1 MFTRLALAV
10 STIAVITVAAAAPT
24 LAADTAKDS
33 GPKASYIVE
42 FVPGASSDAEAA
54 KAQADGAIVK
64 HQYRKAINGMAVEL
78 SPGQLKKLQ
87 ADPNVVLI
95 EPDATVTISATQSPV
110 TWGLDRSDQR
120 ALPLGNSYSYT
131 ATAPNVTA
139 YVIDTGVLTN
149 HVDLTGRVDAA
160 AGFTAY
166 ADATG
171 TSDCNGHG
179 THVAGTIG
187 GTTYGVA
194 KGVRIVPVR
203 VLGCTGSGSSSGLLA
218 GIEHV
223 IDQHQPG
230 QPAVANMSLGFGA
243 VVSTVDTAVANLVA
257 DGVSVAV
264 AAGNS
269 NLNACNDTPA
279 RVPSAITVGATTST
293 DARSSFSNYGS
304 CLDIFAP
311 GSSITSAW
319 HTGSTATNTISGTS
333 MASPHVAGAAALY
346 LAANGSATP
355 AQVAAALIT
364 SSTPNKVT
372 SPGTG
377 SPNRLL
383 FVGTDAPAAPPVIT
397 SLSQASGPVGSS
409 VVIAGSGFTGATRV
423 DFNGTAS
430 LVFAVNSDTQITATV
445 PSGAQSG
452 SVTVTTT
459 TGVSN
464 GVAFTVTPAPVE
476 VVPSPPV
483 SLATSRITRTSA
495 TASWSPATTGGTP
508 SSYRVKLST
517 SSTWTPVNGTS
528 ATLSGLRK
536 NTSYTWQ
543 VQAVNSAGTSAT
555 SQLTFR
561 TSR

>member
-1 MFTRLALAV
+1 MFTRLAIAV
-10 STIAVITVAAAAPT
+10 SAIAALTVTAAAPT

-33 GPKASYIVE
+33 GPRASYIVQ

-64 HQYRKAINGMAVEL
+64 QQYRKAINGMAVEL

-87 ADPNVVLI
+87 ADPNVALI

-120 ALPLGNSYSYT
+120 ALPLSNSYSYT
-131 ATAPNVTA
+131 ATAPDVTA

-149 HVDLTGRVDAA
+149 HVDLAGRVDAA

-187 GTTYGVA
+187 GTAYGIA

-203 VLGCTGSGSSSGLLA
+203 VLSCTGTGSSSGLLA

-223 IDQHQPG
+223 INQHQPG

-279 RVPSAITVGATTST
+279 RVPSVITVGATTST
-293 DARSSFSNYGS
+293 DARSSFSNFGS

-319 HTGSTATNTISGTS
+319 FTSTTAVNTISGTS

-346 LAANGSATP
+346 LAANSTATP
-355 AQVAAALIT
+355 AQVASALIT

-397 SLSQASGPVGSS
+397 SLSQTTGPVGST
-409 VVIAGSGFTGATRV
+409 VLINGSGFTGATRV

-430 LVFAVNSDTQITATV
+430 TVFAVNSDTQITAIV

-452 SVTVTTT
+452 SVTVTTPT
-459 TGVSN
+459 AVSN
-464 GVAFTVTPAPVE
+464 GVAFTVTSTPVE
-476 VVPSPPV
+476 AVPNAPTN
-483 SLATSRITRTSA
+483 LATRSITRTSA

-508 SSYRVKLST
+508 TSYQVKLST
-517 SSTWTPVNGTS
+517 SSTWTTVNGTS
-528 ATLSGLRK
+528 ATLSGLRR

-543 VQAVNSAGTSAT
+543 VQAVNSAGPSTT